1 MECSWL
7 QVFGLLI
14 FVLKTSRLTEM
25 INASRLGA
33 RQSGKT
39 SSKQNRNQLTDIK
52 NTSNMNIPNYEKTPW
67 CSQHEIP
74 TCLQTANSPCFQRL
88 LITCK
93 TRGDEGGKCP
103 RFDSCQFP
111 PFHFPFSSFNF
122 RSFISCSFLY
132 TQNCLSL
139 QKMKRRRKTDYV
151 VLNSAFYK

>member
-52 NTSNMNIPNYEKTPW
+52 KYLKHEHTKLREDSVMLTARNSDMSPNCKLTLL
-67 CSQHEIP
+67 P
-74 TCLQTANSPCFQRL
+74 TLV
-88 LITCK
+88 
-93 TRGDEGGKCP
+93 D
-103 RFDSCQFP
+103 
-111 PFHFPFSSFNF
+111 
-122 RSFISCSFLY
+122 
-132 TQNCLSL
+132 
-139 QKMKRRRKTDYV
+139 
-151 VLNSAFYK
+151 